1 MSKDFKALWA
11 ENAIE
16 DLLAIKEYISEDSP
30 DRAEAWILELFTF
43 SIFATSTK
51 IVI

>member
-1 MSKDFKALWA
+1 MSKDFKVLWT

-30 DRAEAWILELFTF
+30 DRAEAILQRVFCF
-43 SIFATSTK
+43 
-51 IVI
+51 